1 MVAQHVRADA
11 EELAMAAMTTIDPP
25 GLFRSPRYAHIVA
38 GGFAF
43 IAGQTAFDEQGNVV
57 GVGDIGAQCER
68 TLRNLEICLR
78 AVNATPQDIV
88 KVTNYVTDRAYL
100 AVLVETR
107 DRIFGELRTSSTAV
121 VAGLARDTLL
131 VEVDAIVALG

>member
-1 MVAQHVRADA
+1 
-11 EELAMAAMTTIDPP
+11 MATTRTIDPP
-25 GLFRSPRYAHIVA
+25 GLFRSPRYAHIVVA

-57 GVGDIGAQCER
+57 GVGDIAAQCER
-68 TLRNLEICLR
+68 TLQNLMICLR

-88 KVTNYVTDRAYL
+88 KVTNYVTNREYL
-100 AVLVETR
+100 STLVEAR
-107 DRIFGELRTSSTAV
+107 NRLLGELRTSSTAV

>member
-1 MVAQHVRADA
+1 MPKT
-11 EELAMAAMTTIDPP
+11 TTIDPP
-25 GLFRSPRYAHIVA
+25 GLFRSPRYANIVVA
-38 GGFAF
+38 NGFAF

-57 GVGDIGAQCER
+57 GVGDIAAQCER
-68 TLRNLEICLR
+68 TLQNLMTCLR
-78 AVNATPQDIV
+78 AMNATPQDIV

-100 AVLVETR
+100 AVLVEQR
-107 DRIFGELRTSSTAV
+107 NRLFGELRTSSTAV